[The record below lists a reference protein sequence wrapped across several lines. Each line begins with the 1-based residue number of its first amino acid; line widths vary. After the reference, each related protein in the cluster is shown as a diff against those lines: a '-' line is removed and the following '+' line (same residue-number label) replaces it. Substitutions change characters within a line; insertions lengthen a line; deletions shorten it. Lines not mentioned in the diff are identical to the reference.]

1 MDPARNELR
10 EEISALRAS
19 VRTATARLEAISDEF
34 QDRMLELDTLREAV
48 ELLKHESR
56 AAKRPPEQQ
65 IKSIF
70 DQQRFRG
77 AESAR

>member
-1 MDPARNELR
+1 MDATRNELR

-19 VRTATARLEAISDEF
+19 VRTATARLEAISDLF
-34 QDRMLELDTLREAV
+34 QYRMLELDTLREAV

-56 AAKRPPEQQ
+56 AAQPPEQQ

-77 AESAR
+77 GGSAH